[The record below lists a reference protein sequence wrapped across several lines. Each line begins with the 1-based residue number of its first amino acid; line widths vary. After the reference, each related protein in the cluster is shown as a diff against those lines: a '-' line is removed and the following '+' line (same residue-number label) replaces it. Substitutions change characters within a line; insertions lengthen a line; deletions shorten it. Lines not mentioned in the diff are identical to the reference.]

1 MGPIVIIYNETHRID
16 SERILSAYRRN
27 DIIIGVWAC
36 SVIYLMNA
44 CFPSLKTLI
53 VLHPTSSNLN
63 RACYLYLLRI
73 VLSLPL
79 RVFHLTQSLNY

>member
-16 SERILSAYRRN
+16 SERILSAYQRN
-27 DIIIGVWAC
+27 DVIIGVWAC

-63 RACYLYLLRI
+63 RGHLYLLRI

-79 RVFHLTQSLNY
+79 RVFHLTQSLSY

>member
-16 SERILSAYRRN
+16 SERNLSNYLRN
-27 DIIIGVWAC
+27 DVTSIWAC
-36 SVIYLMNA
+36 LVIYPMNA

-63 RACYLYLLRI
+63 REHPYLLRI

-79 RVFHLTQSLNY
+79 RVFHSKQSLGY